1 MNRLAMIVAAAALA
15 AGCQSTPEH
24 QPAAAPQ
31 EKQVAKTDNDGV
43 QRVQVVAGS
52 YFFKPNHIVV
62 KANVPVELTARKEP
76 GMAPHDLVIKAPEAG
91 LSVQEDLATEPKKIA
106 FTATRPGKYE
116 IYCSKKPPIGQSH
129 RERGMVGTLEVVP

>member
-1 MNRLAMIVAAAALA
+1 MKLAAIFAAAALA

-24 QPAAAPQ
+24 KPAAAPQ
-31 EKQVAKTDNDGV
+31 ERQVAKLDSDGV

-62 KANVPVELTARKEP
+62 KANAPVEITARKEP
-76 GMAPHDLVIKAPEAG
+76 GMAPHNLVIKAPEAG
-91 LSVQEDLATEPKKIA
+91 LSVEEEIVTEAKKFS

-116 IYCSKKPPIGQSH
+116 IYCAKKPPIGQSH

>member
-1 MNRLAMIVAAAALA
+1 MTRFPVIFAAAVLA
-15 AGCQSTPEH
+15 VGCQSTPE
-24 QPAAAPQ
+24 QKPAAAPQ
-31 EKQVAKTDNDGV
+31 EKQVAKIEGGV
-43 QRVQVVAGS
+43 QRVQLVAGS

-62 KANVPVELTARKEP
+62 KANVPVELAARKEP

-129 RERGMVGTLEVVP
+129 RERGMVGTLEVIP

>member
-1 MNRLAMIVAAAALA
+1 MSRLIAILAAAAFA
-15 AGCQSTPEH
+15 AGCQTAPDDK
-24 QPAAAPQ
+24 PAAPQ
-31 EKQVAKTDNDGV
+31 EKQVAKTDSDGV

-62 KANVPVELTARKEP
+62 KAKVPVEFVARKEP
-76 GMAPHDLVIKAPEAG
+76 GIAPHSLVIKAPEAG
-91 LSVQEDLATEPKKIA
+91 VSVEGDLGNEPRKIH

-129 RERGMVGTLEVVP
+129 RERGMVGVLEVVP

>member
-1 MNRLAMIVAAAALA
+1 MKLAAIFVAAALA
-15 AGCQSTPEH
+15 AGCQTTPEH
-24 QPAAAPQ
+24 KPAAAPQ
-31 EKQVAKTDNDGV
+31 EKQVARTDSDGV
-43 QRVQVVAGS
+43 QRVQLVAGS

-62 KANVPVELTARKEP
+62 KANVPVELVARKEP
-76 GMAPHDLVIKAPEAG
+76 GMAPHDLVIKAPGAG